1 MARQLRIILDGMWD
15 SNAISPLAVPLIF
28 AVVARALGCGPSE
41 QEATRLL
48 MERGLSWDDVH
59 DVLTHLSSP
68 ALDDL
73 ERAIVPLARET
84 VWYDPAPIQRRF
96 RELGELMTRQQI
108 LEFIGAVSVANA
120 VCRLGV
126 LTEHCA

>member
-1 MARQLRIILDGMWD
+1 
-15 SNAISPLAVPLIF
+15 
-28 AVVARALGCGPSE
+28 
-41 QEATRLL
+41 
-48 MERGLSWDDVH
+48 METGLSWDDVH

-68 ALDDL
+68 ALSDV

-84 VWYDPAPIQRRF
+84 VWYDPAPIQRRC
-96 RELGELMTRQQI
+96 RDCGDLLSRKQVLELV
-108 LEFIGAVSVANA
+108 GAVSIANA